1 MAQGNREYGMGE
13 ATLFAF
19 SGASLGAIAA
29 GLGPMGMAT
38 GALTFLAAAGP
49 VMAAGAVA
57 GLAAFGL
64 KRTMA
69 D

>member
-1 MAQGNREYGMGE
+1 MAQGHREYGMGE

-29 GLGPMGMAT
+29 GLGPVGLAT
-38 GALTFLAAAGP
+38 GALAFLGGAGP
-49 VMAAGAVA
+49 VMLAGAVA

-69 D
+69 E